1 MKLVN
6 LVLTESHFTIVT
18 MYAYFLCSAIRGK
31 GQKAFSRSPNMA
43 PRSAA
48 LVTVS
53 TIRTD
58 VPRSFGNVS
67 QTKST
72 HSLIVLQPCSRSI
85 HRPTVRPSLSFF
97 IHHQV
102 ETEIFQHLFLLRVS
116 YHCAIRSLDLLNSFC
131 SLVLCRQTSV
141 RNINA
146 NKVYR

>member
-1 MKLVN
+1 MESVN
-6 LVLTESHFTIVT
+6 LVPTESHFTIVT

-72 HSLIVLQPCSRSI
+72 HSLIVLQACSRSI
-85 HRPTVRPSLSFF
+85 HRPTVHPSLSFHPSSSRNGNFSTF
-97 IHHQV
+97 ISV
-102 ETEIFQHLFLLRVS
+102 ACILSLPDKVSRFVKFVLFARVM
-116 YHCAIRSLDLLNSFC
+116 SLDQ
-131 SLVLCRQTSV
+131 RQ
-141 RNINA
+141 
-146 NKVYR
+146 KY